1 MQECGVGLGGTG
13 RQRIKRA
20 LYAGLYVDSG
30 EIKAVYERIDESV
43 FSYCVYSSGALCLPD
58 AEDESDGNETQ
69 ASAMNFCLF
78 VPLQSGSLLNLC
90 VLIKL
95 AAL

>member
-58 AEDESDGNETQ
+58 AEDESDGNET
-69 ASAMNFCLF
+69 
-78 VPLQSGSLLNLC
+78 
-90 VLIKL
+90 
-95 AAL
+95 